1 MLMKKSVIAL
11 AFGTLALGMTEV
23 VMIGILTDV
32 ANSLHISIPQA
43 GHLVS
48 AYALGVT
55 CVLMVVFYRKYE
67 R

>member
-55 CVLMVVFYRKYE
+55 CVLMAVFYRKYE